1 MEVSVISFHQH
12 IIDIENLF
20 VQYIS
25 NGKPPD
31 IFSEY
36 IGKIYCLEDQIKN
49 ANWIDS
55 ELSKP
60 GSLMDCIGLIISL
73 SAILS
78 ESSSQHLSTS
88 KIFWLIKFQ
97 AEKSILKIGK
107 QTDSIF
113 TEMYTANKLS
123 RSGKISE

>member
-1 MEVSVISFHQH
+1 MEVSVTNFHQH

-88 KIFWLIKFQ
+88 KTLKDQIAAAAFYQMISNLIYFMR
-97 AEKSILKIGK
+97 E
-107 QTDSIF
+107 
-113 TEMYTANKLS
+113 EMLS
-123 RSGKISE
+123 LL

>member
-55 ELSKP
+55 ELSKS

-78 ESSSQHLSTS
+78 EVPLE
-88 KIFWLIKFQ
+88 I
-97 AEKSILKIGK
+97 
-107 QTDSIF
+107 
-113 TEMYTANKLS
+113 
-123 RSGKISE
+123 